1 MAPAIIFKSVVLP
14 APSNPNKPRHSW
26 RLAENETSLITL
38 FLFKYFVRLL
48 ISIIMLF
55 CSVGEARRM
64 KRQAPLLSDIGLG
77 FKNGTFNV
85 QCLETLKYL
94 NKRSPTFSLLPR

>member
-1 MAPAIIFKSVVLP
+1 
-14 APSNPNKPRHSW
+14 
-26 RLAENETSLITL
+26 
-38 FLFKYFVRLL
+38 
-48 ISIIMLF
+48 
-55 CSVGEARRM
+55 M

-85 QCLETLKYL
+85 QRLETLKYL